1 MQGALISGGEAD
13 RPAGAAR
20 EGAGAAADEQRH
32 RPCGR
37 CGALLPA
44 HYLTCPL
51 LRLPGTPEPAR

>member
-1 MQGALISGGEAD
+1 MQGVPMAGGKAD
-13 RPAGAAR
+13 RPAGVAR
-20 EGAGAAADEQRH
+20 EGGAGPDERH
-32 RPCGR
+32 RPCRR

>member
-1 MQGALISGGEAD
+1 MQGAPMPGGEAD

-20 EGAGAAADEQRH
+20 EGAGAGTDERH
-32 RPCGR
+32 RPCRR

-51 LRLPGTPEPAR
+51 LRLPGTPEPAQ

>member
-1 MQGALISGGEAD
+1 MQSAPMPGAEAD
-13 RPAGAAR
+13 RPVGVAR
-20 EGAGAAADEQRH
+20 EGARAGPDERH
-32 RPCGR
+32 RPCRR

>member
-1 MQGALISGGEAD
+1 MQGAPISGAETD
-13 RPAGAAR
+13 RPADAAR
-20 EGAGAAADEQRH
+20 EDARAGTDERH